1 MGLFDSKEKKEAIHF
16 WEKEKYTRRVDDKSP
31 SENKKLDKIKEEK
44 PEKKSKWC

>member
-1 MGLFDSKEKKEAIHF
+1 MGLFDSKEKKEATFF
-16 WEKEKYTRRVDDKSP
+16 WEKETYTRINGDKSP